1 MPAIDADPE
10 RAREFARVVVHRL
23 RGGGHEALWAGGCVR
38 DELLGRTPA
47 DYDVATSALPEQVR
61 AIFGRSRTIAV
72 GAAFGVITVVGPK
85 DSGQVEVTTF
95 RTDAAYT
102 DGRHPDGVRF
112 STARE
117 DAQRR
122 DFTINGLFLDPVD
135 GTVHDHVGGRAD
147 LEAGIVR
154 AIGLP
159 AERFSEDHLRM
170 LRAVRFAA
178 GFAFVL
184 ESGTLEA
191 IHRLAPLV
199 ATVSPE
205 RIAAELR
212 VMVSR
217 PGRGRALWLLR
228 DTGLARVVLP
238 EVAPAADDG
247 ADDARWDDAART
259 IEALDAPTLPLVL
272 AILAERTPSALPRI
286 ASRLRLSNREAE
298 AAAWARSALD
308 AFVGRNPHPA
318 ERPWSSVQPWL
329 AHRDAPLLADA
340 LQAHATVAVGD
351 DPASA
356 ALSEWVAG
364 RMSLPRA
371 RLDPPPLLG
380 GHDLLRAGVPAGPGL
395 GTMLER
401 IRTLQLDG
409 QLSTA
414 AEELRWVESTVAGGG

>member
-184 ESGTLEA
+184 EAGTLEA

-247 ADDARWDDAART
+247 ADDARWDDAVRT

-308 AFVGRNPHPA
+308 AFAGRNPHPA

-340 LQAHATVAVGD
+340 LQAHATVAAGD

-409 QLSTA
+409 HLSTA
-414 AEELRWVESTVAGGG
+414 AEALRWVESTVAGGG

>member
-184 ESGTLEA
+184 EAGTLEA

-247 ADDARWDDAART
+247 ADDARWDDAVRT

-308 AFVGRNPHPA
+308 AFAGRSPHPA

-340 LQAHATVAVGD
+340 LQAHATVAAGD

-409 QLSTA
+409 HLSTA
-414 AEELRWVESTVAGGG
+414 AEALRWVESTVAGGG